1 MRTDAEERQAIA
13 RQGRMVA
20 IVIAVT
26 GLLWVA
32 ANYAGQKFGWDPSLS
47 FLFDLA
53 ALAAFLWALIVAWR
67 LWRRQARLAPPPAP
81 APSRHTGK
89 SSRPRNWGSARK

>member
-1 MRTDAEERQAIA
+1 MSDAQERQAIG
-13 RQGRMVA
+13 RQGRVVA
-20 IVIAVT
+20 IVIAAA

-32 ANYAGQKFGWDPSLS
+32 ANYAGQRFGWDPSLS
-47 FLFDLA
+47 FLFDLV

-67 LWRRQARLAPPPAP
+67 LWWRQARLAPPPA
-81 APSRHTGK
+81 APTRRTTQK

>member
-1 MRTDAEERQAIA
+1 MQGADERLAIA
-13 RQGRMVA
+13 RQGRQVA
-20 IVIAVT
+20 IVIAVA

-32 ANYAGQKFGWDPSLS
+32 ANYAGRAYGWAPSLS

-53 ALAAFLWALIVAWR
+53 ALAAFVWALVVAWR
-67 LWRRQARLAPPPAP
+67 LWRRQASLPAAP
-81 APSRHTGK
+81 AAPRPRTTQK